1 MPISL
6 QQMIVLDSGTL
17 SSQKGKSLGGSEEK
31 IGMEGKMKLTHI
43 TAGRNEPLVQSVIK
57 YITQN

>member
-17 SSQKGKSLGGSEEK
+17 SSQKGQSLGGSEEK
-31 IGMEGKMKLTHI
+31 IRMEGKMKFTHI
-43 TAGRNEPLVQSVIK
+43 TAGRNEPWCSQFTSL
-57 YITQN
+57 